1 MKVFGRWEVTRVLPE
16 IPDRAS
22 FGELL
27 ALRLKLL
34 EMSRTLLALIKESFW
49 VIEELNSEKLLQQ
62 MGEVAD
68 RFTPELKSGQADRLK
83 AGVYEVIGA
92 YLRKQ
97 RAYLNRKEA
106 ELKESIAILSDG
118 LSSILTDNEQYHRGV
133 LQLSDRLV
141 DITRLDDI
149 RQLKRSL
156 AAEVTQLKNMVV
168 EKKNTDAEK
177 LTVFAAHISQ
187 LENKLKEA
195 VAEAQRDSLIGS
207 FNRTAW
213 QKQLTTCLDYAAAHR
228 HPFLLGF
235 LRVDEF
241 DTILTHF
248 GSQIGNRVLVAL
260 YKACQNATKPT
271 DFIARYAEET
281 FSIIY
286 PADPFRKVSKRLEHL
301 IREMGASQY
310 QFAVGEQTFTLGFT
324 VSAGLVEYEPGDSRE
339 SIVARGLEALTLAEE
354 LGKNRLAS
362 HKDLKK
368 RARAA
373 GK

>member
-1 MKVFGRWEVTRVLPE
+1 MKLFGRWEVNRVLPD
-16 IPDRAS
+16 IPDRAA
-22 FGELL
+22 FLELWE
-27 ALRLKLL
+27 LRLKLL
-34 EMSRTLLALIKESFW
+34 ELSRTLLALIKESFCN
-49 VIEELNSEKLLQQ
+49 IEELNSEKLLQQ

-68 RFTPELKSGQADRLK
+68 RFTPQLKSSQAERLK
-83 AGVYEVIGA
+83 TGMYEVIGA

-118 LSSILTDNEQYHRGV
+118 LSSILTDNENYHRGV
-133 LQLSDRLV
+133 LQIGDRLV

-156 AAEVTQLKNMVV
+156 AVEVTQLKNMVV
-168 EKKNTDAEK
+168 EKRNSDADR
-177 LTVFAAHISQ
+177 LSVFSTKVKM
-187 LENKLKEA
+187 LENRLKEA
-195 VAEAQRDSLIGS
+195 VAEAQRDTLIGS

-213 QKQLTTCLDYAAAHR
+213 QQQLTTCLDYAAAHR
-228 HPFLLGF
+228 HPFLLAF

-241 DTILTHF
+241 ATILTHF
-248 GSQIGNRVLVAL
+248 GAEIGNRVLMAL
-260 YKACQNATKPT
+260 YKACQDASKPV

-286 PADPFRKVSKRLEHL
+286 PAETFRKVSRRLEQL
-301 IREMGASQY
+301 IKEMAASQY
-310 QFAVGEQTFTLGFT
+310 QFTVGEQTFTLGFT
-324 VSAGLVEYEPGDSRE
+324 VSIGLVEYQSGDSRE
-339 SIVARGLEALTLAEE
+339 SIIARCLEALKQAEE
-354 LGKNRLAS
+354 LGKNRLVT

-368 RARAA
+368 LAKTS